1 MGKTLRLIQVQIA
14 ISGRHLP
21 FRVFLAGRLLTRK
34 PLARPRSFR
43 PLNRQRLINTPRAW
57 LLIADRPGPKQC
69 GLPAEDN

>member
-43 PLNRQRLINTPRAW
+43 PLNRQRLINTPRA
-57 LLIADRPGPKQC
+57 
-69 GLPAEDN
+69 